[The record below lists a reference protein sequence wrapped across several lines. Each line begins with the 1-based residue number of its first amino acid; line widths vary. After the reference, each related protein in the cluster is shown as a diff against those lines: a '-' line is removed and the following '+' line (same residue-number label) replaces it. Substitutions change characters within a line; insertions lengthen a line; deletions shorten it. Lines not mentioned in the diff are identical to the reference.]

1 MKSTVWG
8 LLLMCI
14 YAHQLPAQITDLQ
27 QLLVRVENENQDLKA
42 FREQLKAQEFRLKA
56 TNNLTDPQISAYYL
70 PFGEHTTPDYWE
82 FEITQTVDFP
92 SVYKAR
98 SRWIQQRTK
107 KQKLEYEALRREKLL
122 EASLYYYELAY
133 LAGLEDLYRESME
146 NAIRA
151 LDHNEYLYEKGEV
164 GKLEIS
170 KARLAGLEPQ
180 FRLEE
185 IQQKSRDKLLN
196 LQYLCN
202 CDDIPVDSFSRDYS
216 FDLASLDTIVKEARQ
231 QHITLQIAQ
240 AEIKVASEDLD
251 LSRTKKWPSL
261 SAGFNYQGVPQNNY
275 AGFVAGLSV
284 PLWSEDHKVEAG
296 RAALSAMESG
306 YSAKLG
312 MVEKQLKQDY
322 QAFETKYRKYIAY
335 RDALQELQT
344 ETLLLQAYE
353 LGELS
358 FLDYYQEIQFYRNAR
373 ENLLNIEK
381 ELYQLK
387 AKILQYE
394 L

>member
-8 LLLMCI
+8 LLFMCI

-42 FREQLKAQEFRLKA
+42 FREQLKAQEFHLKA
-56 TNNLTDPQISAYYL
+56 TNNLADPQISAYYL
-70 PFGEHTTPDYWE
+70 PFGEHATPDYWE

-98 SRWIQQRTK
+98 SRWIQQKTER
-107 KQKLEYEALRREKLL
+107 QKLEYEALRREKLL
-122 EASLYYYELAY
+122 EASLHYYELAY
-133 LAGLEDLYRESME
+133 LAGLADLYRESME

-151 LDHNEYLYEKGEV
+151 LEHNEYLYEKGET

-170 KARLAGLEPQ
+170 KARLASLEPQ

-185 IQQKSRDKLLN
+185 IQQESREKLLN

-216 FDLASLDTIVKEARQ
+216 LNLASLDSIVKEARQ
-231 QHITLQIAQ
+231 QHIALQIAQ
-240 AEIKVASEDLD
+240 AEIKVASEDVD

-284 PLWSEDHKVEAG
+284 PLWSQDHKVEAG
-296 RAALSAMESG
+296 RAALSAMESE
-306 YSAKLG
+306 YSAKMG

-322 QAFETKYRKYIAY
+322 QAYETKYSKYVAY
-335 RDALQELQT
+335 RGALQELKT
-344 ETLLLQAYE
+344 EILLLQAYE

-373 ENLLNIEK
+373 ENLLNTEK